1 MPDER
6 EAIAP
11 MNTLRQTP
19 VELMPC
25 PFCGKQPRACPD
37 TSYGAATVYCPDVNE
52 CSVAPQADAD
62 LVAGETLDDAVA
74 KWNTRTPTPATTA
87 TVKDEALRK
96 AVFALE
102 RIERWHGEFPE
113 TGRTWPTTGNPIT
126 FGMAYGSNGERD
138 YMRGIAREALAACES
153 ALDAPAPVDV
163 DQIEIVAQICE
174 ATGWTGVAAGL
185 RMHRRVTDD
194 TKPLFAIIAA
204 LLSRS

>member
-87 TVKDEALRK
+87 TVKDLIAELESLEPHLLDVVRLDPAAKRLL
-96 AVFALE
+96 AV
-102 RIERWHGEFPE
+102 
-113 TGRTWPTTGNPIT
+113 
-126 FGMAYGSNGERD
+126 
-138 YMRGIAREALAACES
+138 LA
-153 ALDAPAPVDV
+153 APAPVDV
-163 DQIEIVAQICE
+163 ELRAAFELWFFRELTEDTRKVLYRLCGYSDCLDEIRTHSTEQKV
-174 ATGWTGVAAGL
+174 L
-185 RMHRRVTDD
+185 R
-194 TKPLFAIIAA
+194 AIIAA